1 MDKKRAVIF
10 DLDGTLVDSIEDLG
24 LSVHYAL
31 GSLGYDSSR
40 DPKVYAPMVGNGTKK
55 LVERAMKQFHVPDE
69 LFPDIFSAFQS
80 IYEKCAL
87 EHTVAYPGITELL
100 QNLKVHGV
108 LMAVHT
114 NKPDSIAKKIV
125 GHLFPDIFC
134 GVFGQKEGIPLK
146 PAPDVS
152 LQIARQFGLSVAEVA
167 FCGDSNVDIY
177 TAQNAGMFSIGVLWG
192 FRDETELKSAG
203 AQAIVR
209 VPDEIKKYILTLDKT

>member
-1 MDKKRAVIF
+1 MDKKRAIIF

-31 GSLGYDSSR
+31 ESLGYDSSC

-55 LVERAMKQFHVPDE
+55 LVERAMKRFRVPDK
-69 LFPDIFSAFQS
+69 LFPDIFSAFQN
-80 IYEKCAL
+80 IYEQHAL
-87 EHTVAYPGITELL
+87 EHTAEYHGIAELL
-100 QNLKVHGV
+100 QSLKERRI

-125 GHLFPDIFC
+125 EHLFPNIFYD
-134 GVFGQKEGIPLK
+134 VFGQKEGVPLK

-152 LQIARQFGLSVAEVA
+152 LQIARQFGLPAAEVA

-177 TAQNAGMFSIGVLWG
+177 TARNAGMFPIGVLWG

-203 AQAIVR
+203 AQAIVH